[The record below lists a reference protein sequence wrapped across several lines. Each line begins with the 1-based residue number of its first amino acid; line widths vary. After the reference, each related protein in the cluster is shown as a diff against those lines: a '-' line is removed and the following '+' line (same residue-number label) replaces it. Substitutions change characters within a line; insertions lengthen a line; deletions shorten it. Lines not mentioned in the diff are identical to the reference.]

1 MSVHTKT
8 AKLYKRVWPSK
19 IPDGKG
25 CEIKGGGHEMAAM
38 MWMIRT
44 HNSVS
49 CSQVQVVQMHD
60 SQVCIL

>member
-8 AKLYKRVWPSK
+8 AKLYKKGVAVN
-19 IPDGKG
+19 GKG
-25 CEIKGGGHEMAAM
+25 CEIKGGGHEMAAI

-49 CSQVQVVQMHD
+49 CSQVQLVQMHD